1 MGETNYH
8 TDDEFEGNETIDIAP
23 ANVQDGWEETMP
35 EDFDDNVSE
44 TAVSESYGGRTMP
57 HYGENTI
64 RVSEDIYSRPTFDTT
79 AMTGEGPYSPSSVA
93 YETDIDSPTACYE
106 EKRGPRSISSYAS
119 TPTAY
124 HFNEFNSQDLSGFA
138 TLSPSASVSA
148 STHFFPKRG
157 IKKDQSLQTEQL
169 ERDWVVAQNA
179 RLKNEKK
186 MLQTFSTQSLNL
198 DDKKFMEND
207 L

>member
-1 MGETNYH
+1 MG
-8 TDDEFEGNETIDIAP
+8 
-23 ANVQDGWEETMP
+23 
-35 EDFDDNVSE
+35 
-44 TAVSESYGGRTMP
+44 
-57 HYGENTI
+57 
-64 RVSEDIYSRPTFDTT
+64 
-79 AMTGEGPYSPSSVA
+79 
-93 YETDIDSPTACYE
+93 DSPTAICE

-124 HFNEFNSQDLSGFA
+124 HFKEFNSQDLSGFA
-138 TLSPSASVSA
+138 TLSPSASVS
-148 STHFFPKRG
+148 TRFFPKRG
-157 IKKDQSLQTEQL
+157 INKDASLQTEQL

-186 MLQTFSTQSLNL
+186 MLQSFSTRSLNL